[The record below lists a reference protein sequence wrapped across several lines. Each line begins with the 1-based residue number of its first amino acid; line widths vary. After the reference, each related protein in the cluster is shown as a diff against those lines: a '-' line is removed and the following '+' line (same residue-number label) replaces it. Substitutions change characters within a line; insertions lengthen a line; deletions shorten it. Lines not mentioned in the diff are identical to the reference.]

1 LKSVSE
7 RRRGASGQGSAQSQ
21 KEEAVP
27 DVRKKQTSAK
37 PAQEKALSHT
47 EKLKAERER
56 KRKEKE
62 IKDQA
67 KLLEIE
73 AKIARARDKMELAKV
88 SKSKNAQDTR
98 PGNRRQREMND
109 DFGDVYN
116 NNEASVLSEEEP
128 KPRGGLPPRG
138 SGA

>member
-7 RRRGASGQGSAQSQ
+7 RRRGASNSGSAQSQ
-21 KEEAVP
+21 KEEP
-27 DVRKKQTSAK
+27 EPLRKKQTSAK
-37 PAQEKALSHT
+37 PAAQEKAISHT

-56 KRKEKE
+56 KKKEKE

-73 AKIARARDKMELAKV
+73 AKIARARDKMELAKA
-88 SKSKNAQDTR
+88 SKSKAAQEAR

-128 KPRGGLPPRG
+128 K
-138 SGA
+138 